1 MHARVNIFQ
10 GTAETI
16 GAGIEYVRGNVL
28 PALGGIEGSR
38 GLVSLVNRETGKS
51 MGITLWES
59 EEAMAASADAAKRL
73 REEIASTLG
82 ETIEGVETYE
92 VAFFEV
98 RD

>member
-10 GTAETI
+10 GSTESI
-16 GAGIEYVRGNVL
+16 EAGIRHVRENVL
-28 PALGGIEGSR
+28 PALGGIPGSR

-59 EEAMAASADAAKRL
+59 EEAMAASSEAAQRL
-73 REEIASTLG
+73 REEVAGTLG
-82 ETIEGVETYE
+82 ERIEGVETYE

-98 RD
+98 QE